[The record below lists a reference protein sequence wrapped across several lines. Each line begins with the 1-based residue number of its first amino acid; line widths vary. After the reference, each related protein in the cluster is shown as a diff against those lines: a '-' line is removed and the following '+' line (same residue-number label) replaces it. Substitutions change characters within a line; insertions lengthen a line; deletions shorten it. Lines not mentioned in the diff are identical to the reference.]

1 MGKTPTLS
9 RTALYR
15 ESGVVEQALE
25 TKTRYCLYAR
35 KSSEAEEKQALS
47 IDSQIKEMQYI
58 AKKDKLEVVEI
69 RRESHSAKESGQ
81 RPVYKQLLKDIQ
93 RGLFNGILTWAPDR
107 LSRNAGDLGELVD
120 LMDQKKLLEIRTYGQ
135 KFTDSPNEKFLLMIL
150 GSQAKLEN
158 DNRGINVQRGLRTRV
173 EMGLW
178 PGMSP
183 TGYENDKNVDKKCHI
198 NVDPQRAPIV
208 RQMFEKIGHDG
219 WSGRKLYAWLKY
231 DINFK
236 TKNGINL
243 SLSNIYRILN
253 NSFYYGEFEYPR
265 KSNNWY
271 KGRHTPLI
279 SKELF
284 DQVQEK
290 ITQGQKLK
298 SNNKEF
304 IFVKLITCGHC
315 GSGLTADEKFKKLKD
330 GTVSRYV
337 YYGCTRSKDINCK
350 AGYIKEEEL
359 LNQMA
364 EIIDKVD
371 LNKLGVKEKIEYEL
385 NRFYKFQTGVL
396 GKDMNKK
403 PKQKELNIK
412 NYAKYILREGSI
424 YEKRE
429 LLSNLRSRLVY
440 KDKKLGIENA

>member
-35 KSSEAEEKQALS
+35 RSSEAEERQALS

-69 RRESHSAKESGQ
+69 RRESHSAKEAGQ

-219 WSGRKLYAWLKY
+219 WSGRKLYSWLKY

-271 KGRHTPLI
+271 KGQHTPLI

-440 KDKKLGIENA
+440 KDKKLGIETA